1 MAPKMRPTPKF
12 GMMQDG
18 AARAAQSHPNYA
30 IAAALAAAESS
41 PTRVASRE
49 GAVFP
54 VAEAIAFWEQKS
66 PAKRSDG
73 KGAGKRPR
81 PSARPDV
88 ARAASSSS
96 DVARAA
102 SAASDV
108 ARAASPEVCD
118 IIPYQ
123 DVSRGVPAEHPPTQ
137 LDLSELGHHGGR
149 LFLASADWACHI
161 PWLEAIGCT
170 LLWECLDRKCG
181 SRERIDAKV
190 DAVLYH
196 DARHYGGEMGYLNW
210 YYHSGVPGT
219 MLAPRWARLK
229 YWRNTPF
236 YENLLEA
243 PQNEAA
249 PFQVINEHIFN
260 EGGTVVCFCVEG
272 KHRSPASVV
281 AWLVQARGV
290 SFEKSWRIVDQH
302 RDTRLQWYAYL
313 YQLRREARTFVA
325 RVADDVC
332 PIAARAAV
340 LEQNQYDYQPRPPR
354 GPPPAFAFHAA
365 AGAAVTPQW
374 SPEPTG
380 GAAGAA
386 VTRHGEDIEEEQPRK
401 RSNSPAAKDA
411 ARAAPKPRKF
421 VGFAENDQKYEFGVE
436 EAIPSQRP
444 RPRPSQRA
452 TRPIIAEPAEAPPR
466 VPEEEERRSAN
477 ERARAI
483 RKMLQDERARIESQF
498 DAEDEARC
506 EELARQAVDRARAN
520 RATYDR

>member
-18 AARAAQSHPNYA
+18 AARAAHSHPNYA
-30 IAAALAAAESS
+30 SAAALAAAESS

-181 SRERIDAKV
+181 SRARIDAKV

-210 YYHSGVPGT
+210 YYHSGIPGT

-229 YWRNTPF
+229 YWHRTPM
-236 YENLLEA
+236 YENMLEA
-243 PQNEAA
+243 RQMEAA
-249 PFQVINEHIFN
+249 PFEVINEHIFN

-290 SFEKSWRIVDQH
+290 SFEKSWRIVAQH
-302 RDTRLQWYAYL
+302 GDTRLQWYAYL
-313 YQLRREARTFVA
+313 SQLRREARTFVA
-325 RVADDVC
+325 GAADDVR
-332 PIAARAAV
+332 PIGASVAV
-340 LEQNQYDYQPRPPR
+340 LQENVFDYYSMVP
-354 GPPPAFAFHAA
+354 AA

-380 GAAGAA
+380 GAAGAY
-386 VTRHGEDIEEEQPRK
+386 VMLHGEDIEEEQPRK
-401 RSNSPAAKDA
+401 RSNSPAAKGV
-411 ARAAPKPRKF
+411 ARAAPKKS
-421 VGFAENDQKYEFGVE
+421 VAFAEHDLEYSFGVE
-436 EAIPSQRP
+436 EEIPSERVIK
-444 RPRPSQRA
+444 PSQKS
-452 TRPIIAEPAEAPPR
+452 TRPIIEKLAEAPPR
-466 VPEEEERRSAN
+466 LSEEEEWRLGN
-477 ERARAI
+477 EEARAI
-483 RKMLQDERARIESQF
+483 RKRLQRASKLIESQF
-498 DAEDEARC
+498 TAEDHAMCAEV
-506 EELARQAVDRARAN
+506 ARQAVERAMAKDASYYYR
-520 RATYDR
+520 